1 MRADYGQVF
10 QDVRAVDKYEHEV
23 YAPDSYSTVVS
34 ARQRRY
40 LRRLVVRAFPDRR
53 PVQHDFACGT
63 GRGVK
68 LLRGLVREAHGYD
81 PAPAMLDRAR
91 TCGAPAQWHEVPADG
106 PVPLPST
113 MDGPAIVTVFRLL
126 LNASD
131 EVRERAVQFAALA
144 LPDAGSG
151 LLVLE
156 NHGNAGSLRHL
167 RHRRHADD
175 PWYAELSHEQVATLL
190 GRNGFTLVG
199 WHGCTMFPKAAYRSR
214 LLRPLVRRLDDLLC
228 RTGWLT
234 RFATDVLYV
243 ARRTTARVR
252 TPEVH

>member
-23 YAPDSYSTVVS
+23 YAPDSYSTAVS

-91 TCGAPAQWHEVPADG
+91 MCGAPAQWHEIPADG
-106 PVPLPST
+106 PQPVPST
-113 MDGPAIVTVFRLL
+113 VDGPAIVTVFRLL
-126 LNASD
+126 LNVSD
-131 EVRERAVQFAALA
+131 EVRERAV
-144 LPDAGSG
+144 
-151 LLVLE
+151 
-156 NHGNAGSLRHL
+156 R
-167 RHRRHADD
+167 
-175 PWYAELSHEQVATLL
+175 
-190 GRNGFTLVG
+190 
-199 WHGCTMFPKAAYRSR
+199 
-214 LLRPLVRRLDDLLC
+214 
-228 RTGWLT
+228 
-234 RFATDVLYV
+234 
-243 ARRTTARVR
+243 
-252 TPEVH
+252 